1 MPSPLY
7 ENLPDT
13 INKNQRNL
21 PENFN
26 DLVYCIG
33 WHEHKK
39 WAEVE
44 ISSDFKVYPC
54 CTLHAEHQLE
64 KTFFDDKLDA
74 MDDDWNNLKK
84 HPLKDIMKI
93 WREYITPDKWKNEK
107 NLPQCCGRLCR
118 IK

>member
-1 MPSPLY
+1 MSTPLY
-7 ENLPDT
+7 ENLPDN

-39 WAEVE
+39 WAEIE

-84 HPLKDIMKI
+84 HHK
-93 WREYITPDKWKNEK
+93 TPKNIK
-107 NLPQCCGRLCR
+107 RTRKYSRNRVICLPYFWQGCR
-118 IK
+118 PT